1 MSQNDMILNYL
12 QNNGSLTQADAISL
26 FGCYRLGARI
36 FEIRSLGFDVRRE
49 MEQGVNRYGEKTRYA
64 RYWLKDKRQGLHDPQ
79 GL

>member
-49 MEQGVNRYGEKTRYA
+49 MEQGVNRFGEKTRYA
-64 RYWLKDKRQGLHDPQ
+64 RYWLKGNQGLHDPQ